1 MTIPA
6 SSSAAP
12 SSIPPSSAAALGTN
26 LPANLPAI
34 DRPARQK
41 LVETWLQTLADP
53 YQLSLSTLQ
62 SASSDASFRRY
73 FRVSAKN
80 EQSYV
85 VMDAP
90 PTHEDVRPFVRVA
103 ELFAASGVTVP
114 QVLEKDEAQGL
125 LLLRDLG
132 HQTYLDVLTPENAPT
147 LYQAAMHA
155 LIKIQQGSQTDILP
169 VYDRTLL
176 LREMALFPEWYVG
189 KHCQTT
195 LSEIELNTLTNVFEV
210 LLTNNLGQSR
220 VVVHRDYHS
229 RNLMYLN
236 SDENPGVLDFQD
248 AVYGPITYD
257 LVSLVRD
264 AYIEWPEEQV
274 IDWVVRYWEQAKK
287 AGLPVPTDPADFYRD
302 FEWMGLQRHLKVL
315 GIFARL
321 AHRDGK
327 TGYLKDLPLVL
338 KYTRK
343 VAERYSAFFPLLRL
357 LDHLEGATAAYT
369 F

>member
-1 MTIPA
+1 
-6 SSSAAP
+6 
-12 SSIPPSSAAALGTN
+12 
-26 LPANLPAI
+26 
-34 DRPARQK
+34 
-41 LVETWLQTLADP
+41 
-53 YQLSLSTLQ
+53 
-62 SASSDASFRRY
+62 
-73 FRVSAKN
+73 
-80 EQSYV
+80 
-85 VMDAP
+85 MDAP

-103 ELFAASGVTVP
+103 EIFAASGVTVP

-132 HQTYLDVLTPENAPT
+132 HQTYLDVLTPENAPA
-147 LYQAAMHA
+147 LYRAAMRA
-155 LIKIQQGSQTDILP
+155 LIKIQQSSQAGILP
-169 VYDRTLL
+169 AYDRALL
-176 LREMALFPEWYVG
+176 HREMALFPEWYMA
-189 KHCQTT
+189 KHCGTT
-195 LSEIELNTLTNVFEV
+195 LSTTDHAALNNVFET
-210 LLTNNLGQSR
+210 LLANNLAQPR
-220 VVVHRDYHS
+220 VYVHRDYHS
-229 RNLMYLN
+229 RNLMYLD
-236 SDENPGVLDFQD
+236 SDDNPGVLDFQD

-257 LVSLVRD
+257 LVSLLRD

-287 AGLPVPTDPADFYRD
+287 AGLPVALDPADFYRD

-343 VAERYSAFFPLLRL
+343 VAERYSAFFPLLRM